1 MCCRHERPAHRRP
14 PRSGRPPREVRVPP
28 RRPGFRGRRQ
38 CRLGWSLAHRA
49 RTARC
54 AASRKRGFVDEARS
68 VDSSRPASGKTR
80 RRRRRTYPRK
90 GTTPARGGGGEGR
103 RESAPGGRADTPS
116 AKPSTAY
123 YTHDSIAR
131 RKSCLKLRAWDFGT
145 LCLDLRLSRAT
156 ETWLTGRFVGH
167 LAVCRTVPL
176 CWGGD
181 RLGLGR

>member
-1 MCCRHERPAHRRP
+1 MNDPHTD
-14 PRSGRPPREVRVPP
+14 
-28 RRPGFRGRRQ
+28 GRRDAVD
-38 CRLGWSLAHRA
+38 LIA
-49 RTARC
+49 
-54 AASRKRGFVDEARS
+54 KRGFRYDGQDSAGTVSAGRAGHGPTVPGHHAAPPAADADLWTKPDVWTARGMH
-68 VDSSRPASGKTR
+68 PAKSAGAGKTHP
-80 RRRRRTYPRK
+80 TK

-131 RKSCLKLRAWDFGT
+131 RKSCLKFAGIGFRT
-145 LCLDLRLSRAT
+145 LCLDLRSSRAT
-156 ETWLTGRFVGH
+156 ESWLTGCFAGH
-167 LAVCRTVPL
+167 LAVCLSVPL